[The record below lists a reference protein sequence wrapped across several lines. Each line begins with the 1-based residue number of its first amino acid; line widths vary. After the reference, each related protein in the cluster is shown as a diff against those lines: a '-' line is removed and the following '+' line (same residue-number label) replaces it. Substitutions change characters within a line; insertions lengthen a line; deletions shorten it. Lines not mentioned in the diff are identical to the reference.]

1 MNRRLELHNLL
12 VKLFGSD
19 NVYYQPPENLKMSY
33 PCIRYSKEGIL
44 SSHADDIKYVNR
56 TRYTITVIDSHPDYA
71 VIVKILD
78 LPLSSYDRHYTS
90 DNLNHDVI
98 TLYY

>member
-12 VKLFGSD
+12 VKLFGSN
-19 NVYYQPPENLKMSY
+19 NVYYQPPETLKMSY

-44 SSHADDIKYVNR
+44 SRHADDIKYVNR
-56 TRYTITVIDSHPDYA
+56 TRYVITVIDSHPDNV
-71 VIVKILD
+71 VIEKILG